1 MLGASYWQY
10 QRHLFKRLL
19 WEKILIKANADP
31 LPLTE
36 VHTRPPEEIN
46 YQRVTYQGK
55 PLYDH
60 EFKIMNRR
68 KNGIPGFHLIVPL
81 KIFPASEKFILLNRG
96 YVPLKF
102 RKDIDKLPH
111 PKMLAGTALVKLSVK
126 AKSFLAPQDPL
137 NLTEKE
143 WLRMDIP
150 LLSKYMNLELSSF
163 WLENLESEN
172 VDIDQIFYSQKS
184 GKDDILNMVNATSRK
199 VIPSH
204 FDTKDLAHYPEPDY
218 STEIPANR
226 HLGYVFEWIFLA
238 IISLG
243 GTLLMSR
250 IGKNKSQIGN
260 LKPN

>member
-10 QRHLFKRLL
+10 QRHLFKKVL

-31 LPLTE
+31 LPLAE
-36 VHTRPPEEIN
+36 VYTRPPEEIN

-81 KIFPASEKFILLNRG
+81 KIFPESGKLFLLNRG

-102 RKDIDKLPH
+102 RKTIEKLPR
-111 PKMLAGTALVKLSVK
+111 PQMLAGTALVKLSVK
-126 AKSFLAPQDPL
+126 PKSFLAPQDPL
-137 NLTEKE
+137 NLAARE
-143 WLRMDIP
+143 WLRVDIP
-150 LLSKYMNLELSSF
+150 LLSKHMNLELSDF
-163 WLENLESEN
+163 WLENLKSEN

-184 GKDDILNMVNATSRK
+184 GKDDILNMVNSTSRK

-204 FDTKDLAHYPEPDY
+204 SDTKDLADYPEPDY

-238 IISLG
+238 IMTLG

-250 IGKNKSQIGN
+250 IGGNKSQIGKLN
-260 LKPN
+260 PN